1 MRRSA
6 QVQCLPRSNE
16 AEPMLSSIFVDRPRF
31 AIVIAVV
38 TTIAG
43 ALALFAIPIAQ
54 YPDIVPPQV
63 SVTTFYPG
71 ANAGVVDA
79 TVAQPIEAQVV
90 GVDKMIYMKS
100 VSGDDG
106 SYTLTASFELGTD
119 PDINTVNVNNR
130 VQVALSSLPQDVQRQ
145 GVTVKK
151 KSSALLGV
159 IALYSPKHTHDP
171 LFISN
176 YVTINLLDRIKST
189 PGVGDASLWGPQD
202 YSMRAWVRTD
212 RLTGLGLTTGDV
224 INAIRAQNV
233 QAAVGRVGAQPISSD
248 QQLQLN
254 LQTRGRLNS
263 VEEFAKIV
271 VRTNP
276 DGSILRLGD
285 IAHLQLGAANLDRET
300 RFNGGPASVVAIYQ
314 APGANAISTLKA
326 VRTRVAELEKSFPDD
341 LAWKVTY
348 DPTAFVTDT
357 IHEVQKTLVE
367 AFILVVI
374 VVYLFLGSVRAT
386 LIPTLAVPVSL
397 IGTFIVLKAI
407 GYSANTVSLLAIVL
421 AIGIVV
427 DDAIVVVENV
437 ERVMEEHPEL
447 SPADAT
453 KIAMREITAPIIAI
467 TLVLLSVF
475 VPVAFI
481 PGISGE
487 LFRQFAVAVA
497 VSMFLSAINA
507 LTLSPALCG
516 VLLKPHHGPRR
527 GPIGWV
533 MRGIDGVRD
542 AYGAVVARLVRFS
555 IIGLVMV
562 AVASFGVV
570 SLSKI
575 TPTGFLPEDDQGA
588 LFAVIQLP
596 GGASVARTSDVVR
609 QAEIIVKEEEAVA
622 DYTSVIG
629 LNFIDN
635 YSQPNAAFMV
645 ITLKPFEERKDPALG
660 AREVIARL
668 GAKFRESIQGG
679 SVVPLAPPPIIGLG
693 TGGGFTYVLEDLR
706 GGDPKALAQVLR
718 GLIVAANQDPQ
729 LSRVFSTFSAT
740 NPSIYLDIDRDKVQI
755 LGVQLSDVFQALQA
769 SLGGFYVNDLN
780 LFGRRWQVNV
790 QADAVD
796 RRSIDDI
803 YRINVRNA
811 EGKMIPLRSLLETRV
826 VVGPPAL
833 IRYNN
838 VRAVTVQG
846 SPAPGVS
853 SGQALQAMEKVAAR
867 TLPSG
872 FAGEWTDTAFQEK
885 RAEGKTAMIL
895 GFAVLFAYLFLVA
908 LYESWSIPVPVLLSV
923 TVGVLGSFASILIS
937 RLTLDLYAQI
947 GMVVL
952 IGLAAKN
959 GILIVEFAKE
969 KREAGVPLLEAA
981 TEGARLR
988 FRPVMMTSFA
998 FILGLLPLV
1007 IATGASQLAR
1017 RGVGNPVF
1025 GGMILASFIGIFVI
1039 PPLYV
1044 SFQALREKLRPS
1056 ARPHEPVIGPT
1067 VPRTGEQPP
1076 VPEVPRPHPAE

>member
-1 MRRSA
+1 
-6 QVQCLPRSNE
+6 
-16 AEPMLSSIFVDRPRF
+16 MLSSIFVDRPRL
-31 AIVIAVV
+31 AIVIAIV

-43 ALALFAIPIAQ
+43 LLALYAIPLAQ

-63 SVTTFYPG
+63 SVTTRYPG
-71 ANAGVVDA
+71 ANSAVVDA
-79 TVAQPIEAQVV
+79 TIAQPIEAQVV

-130 VQVALSSLPQDVQRQ
+130 VQVALSSLPPDVQRQ

-159 IALYSPKHTHDP
+159 IAVYSPQHTHDP
-171 LFISN
+171 LFLSN
-176 YVTINLLDRIKST
+176 YVTINLLDQIKST

-202 YSMRAWVRTD
+202 YAMRAWVRTD
-212 RLTGLGLTTGDV
+212 RLTGLNLTTGDV
-224 INAIRAQNV
+224 INAIQAQNI
-233 QAAVGRVGAQPISSD
+233 QAAVGRIGARPISDD

-254 LQTRGRLNS
+254 IQTKGRLSS
-263 VEEFAKIV
+263 VDEFNNIV
-271 VRTNP
+271 IRTNP
-276 DGSILRLGD
+276 DGSVLRLSD
-285 IAHLQLGAANLDRET
+285 VARMELGAANLDRDT
-300 RFNGGPASVVAIYQ
+300 RLNGGPAAVVAIYQ
-314 APGANAISTLKA
+314 APGANAIATLKA
-326 VRTRVAELEKSFPDD
+326 VRDKITDLEQRFPQD

-348 DPTAFVTDT
+348 DPTVFVSDT
-357 IHEVQKTLVE
+357 IHEVEKTLVE

-397 IGTFIVLKAI
+397 IGTFVALLAI
-407 GYSANTVSLLAIVL
+407 GYSANTVSLLAVVL

-453 KIAMREITAPIIAI
+453 KQAMREITAPIIAI

-475 VPVAFI
+475 VPIAFI

-487 LFRQFAVAVA
+487 LFRQFAVTVS

-516 VLLKPHHGPRR
+516 VLLRPHHGPRR
-527 GPIGWV
+527 GVMGVV
-533 MRGIDGVRD
+533 MRSIDHVRD
-542 AYGAVVARLVRFS
+542 GYGAAVARLVRFS
-555 IIGLVMV
+555 VIGLVMV
-562 AVASFGVV
+562 AVAGLGVV
-570 SLSKI
+570 ALSKV
-575 TPTGFLPEDDQGA
+575 TPTGFLPEDDQGG
-588 LFAVIQLP
+588 LFVVVQLP
-596 GGASVARTSDVVR
+596 GGASVARTTDVIG
-609 QAEIIVKEEEAVA
+609 QAEAILKDEPAVA
-622 DYTSVIG
+622 DVTSVIG

-635 YSQPNAAFMV
+635 YSQSNSAFMV
-645 ITLKPFEERKDPALG
+645 VTLKPFEERKDPALG
-660 AREVIARL
+660 LPAIVGRL
-668 GAKFRESIQGG
+668 APKFRAISGG
-679 SVVPLAPPPIIGLG
+679 TVVPLTPPPILGLG
-693 TGGGFTYVLEDLR
+693 SGGGFAYVLEDLR
-706 GGDPKALAQVLR
+706 GGDPKALAQALR
-718 GLIVAANQDPQ
+718 GLVVAANQEPK
-729 LSRVFSTFSAT
+729 LARVFSTFSAT
-740 NPSIYLDIDRDKVQI
+740 NPSIYLDINRDKAQI
-755 LGVQLSDVFQALQA
+755 LGVELNAVFQALQA
-769 SLGGFYVNDLN
+769 SLGGYFVNNMN
-780 LFGRRWQVNV
+780 LFGRTWQVQV
-790 QADAVD
+790 QAEADD
-796 RRSIDDI
+796 RSSVDDI

-811 EGKMIPLRSLLETRV
+811 EGKMIPLRSLVEVRV

-838 VRAVTVQG
+838 LRAVTVQG
-846 SPAPGVS
+846 GPAPGVS
-853 SGQALQAMEKVAAR
+853 SGEALKAMEEVAAR
-867 TLPSG
+867 TLPPG
-872 FAGEWTDTAFQEK
+872 YAGEWTDTAFQEK

-895 GFAVLFAYLFLVA
+895 GFAVLFAYLFLVG
-908 LYESWSIPVPVLLSV
+908 LYESWTIPVPVLLSV
-923 TVGVLGSFASILIS
+923 TVGVLGSFVALVVG

-969 KREAGVPLLEAA
+969 KREHGLPLLEAA
-981 TEGARLR
+981 TEGARQR

-1017 RGVGNPVF
+1017 RDVGTPVF

-1044 SFQALREKLRPS
+1044 SFQAMRERLRPS
-1056 ARPHEPVIGPT
+1056 TRP
-1067 VPRTGEQPP
+1067 
-1076 VPEVPRPHPAE
+1076 PEAAGAAAP